1 MRTTRRFALRVNG
14 ADHLVEGE
22 PQTPLLFFLRNDLSL
37 NGPKFGCGLGE
48 CGACTVLIDG
58 IAARACAL
66 PVRLAE
72 EREIVT
78 LEGLGSSAG
87 PDPVQQAF
95 IDAQAAQCGYCING
109 MIMTAKAFLAVN
121 PAPSEAQVREALRYN
136 LCRCGT
142 HVEIARAVML
152 AAARARTGETATP

>member
-1 MRTTRRFALRVNG
+1 MRTTRSFALRVNG
-14 ADHLVEGE
+14 VDHLVEGE
-22 PQTPLLFFLRNDLSL
+22 PQTPLLYFLRNDLFL
-37 NGPKFGCGLGE
+37 NSPKFGCGLGE
-48 CGACTVLIDG
+48 CGACTVLLDG
-58 IAARACAL
+58 VAARSCAL
-66 PVRLAE
+66 PVRQAV

-78 LEGLGSSAG
+78 LEGLGSADA

-121 PAPSEAQVREALRYN
+121 PAPTEAQVREALRYN

-142 HVEIARAVML
+142 HVEIVRAVML
-152 AAARARTGETATP
+152 AAERGRADETAAP